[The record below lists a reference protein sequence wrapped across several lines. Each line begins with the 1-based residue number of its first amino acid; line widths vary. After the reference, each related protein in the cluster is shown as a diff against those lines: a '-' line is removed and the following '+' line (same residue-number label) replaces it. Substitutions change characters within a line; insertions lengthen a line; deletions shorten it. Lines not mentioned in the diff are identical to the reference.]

1 MPLVF
6 AAIAPHGGIAV
17 AESLPPEQIGIATK
31 TRAAMEELGRRFDAA
46 RPDATVVLTPH
57 HVHVEGAMAV
67 IVSGTLEGALG
78 EDSHRVALRVPVDR
92 GVAVGIRKAL
102 RDAGIPAVGVSFGGN
117 DATQAVAPMD
127 WGTLIPLWFMGG
139 RREAPPP
146 TVVVAPARDLSDDAH
161 VRAGHAIA
169 LAAERSGRRVALIAS
184 CDHGHAHDPDGP
196 YGFSPRA
203 KEFDAQV
210 VELVSQ
216 DRLAALLKVDR
227 AVLDAAKVDSFWQM
241 LMLHGALGDGWHG
254 ELLSYEAP
262 TYFGMLCAAYMPR

>member
-139 RREAPPP
+139 RREAPLP

-169 LAAERSGRRVALIAS
+169 LAAESSGRRVALIAS